1 MRRALILPALA
12 AGALLAMTVNARAQQ
27 AKFPTPAWNRTTAAD
42 EKHGTPVERGA
53 AVFNN
58 WCAVCHSKDLRNA
71 PGTQSLQ
78 FKYQG
83 KLPAALEDR
92 RDLTAKSVKYYVRKG
107 VATMPFFR
115 KTEINDTDLDA
126 LAAYLSHGKD

>member
-1 MRRALILPALA
+1 MKKSLVTWAMAASLA
-12 AGALLAMTVNARAQQ
+12 VGARAQQ
-27 AKFPTPAWNRTTAAD
+27 ASYPAPSWSRTKAAGQ
-42 EKHGTPVERGA
+42 KGGSPVERGA

-58 WCAVCHSKDLRNA
+58 WCSVCHSKDIKNA

-78 FKYQG
+78 YKYQG

-92 RDLTAKSVKYYVRKG
+92 RDLTANSIKLFVRKG

-115 KTEINDTDLDA
+115 KTEIGDADLDA
-126 LAAYLSHGKD
+126 LAAYLSQAKQ